1 MARAWIQMDA
11 QGPWNAW
18 AMAMVHGDG
27 AISLA
32 QEGIQHDLP
41 SGIQKTME
49 NHHV

>member
-1 MARAWIQMDA
+1 MDA

-18 AMAMVHGDG
+18 ARAMVHGDG

-32 QEGIQHDLP
+32 QEGIQKMIYP
-41 SGIQKTME
+41 VNIQKTME